1 MTTLYATRGSGN
13 CFKPFLLMNQLN
25 IPFRTIAVDVL
36 KGETRKAAYLAINP
50 NGTVPYL
57 KLDDGRGIGES
68 NAMLW
73 YLAEGSQLIPQ
84 DAYSRAK
91 MLQWMF
97 FEQSSLEP
105 FISPARFFISIL
117 PDGRKGR
124 ERDIAGW
131 QERGRKG
138 LTLLDAHLRDS
149 KFIVADRYTIADI
162 GVFGYTHVA
171 DEGGFDF
178 ANYPAVKDWIA
189 RVEDTDGYLPL
200 SHLLQPAEQ
209 VLQTGAG
216 AA

>member
-1 MTTLYATRGSGN
+1 MTTLYATLGSGN

-117 PDGRKGR
+117 PDGQKGR
-124 ERDIAGW
+124 EKDIAAW

-149 KFIVADRYTIADI
+149 KFIVGDRYTIADI

-178 ANYPAVKDWIA
+178 ANYPAVKDWIK
-189 RVEDTDGYLPL
+189 RVEDTDGYVPL
-200 SHLLQPAEQ
+200 SRLLQPTEKVLEAE
-209 VLQTGAG
+209 VG

>member
-1 MTTLYATRGSGN
+1 MNTLYATRGSGN
-13 CFKPFLLMNQLN
+13 CFKAFLVMKQLR
-25 IPFRTIAVDVL
+25 IPFHLVAVDVL
-36 KGETRKAAYLAINP
+36 KGETRKPAYLAINP

-57 KLDDGRGIGES
+57 KLADGRGIGES

-73 YLAEGSQLIPQ
+73 YLAEGSPLIPD
-84 DAYSRAK
+84 DAFSRAK

-105 FISPARFFISIL
+105 YISPARFLISIL
-117 PDGRKGR
+117 PSGSAGR
-124 ERDIAGW
+124 EKDIAAW

-138 LTLLDAHLRDS
+138 LKLLDDHLRGR
-149 KFIVADRYTIADI
+149 KFIVGDRYTVADI

-178 ANYPAVKDWIA
+178 ADYPAVRDWIA
-189 RVEDTDGYLPL
+189 RVEDTEGFVPL
-200 SHLLQPAEQ
+200 SHLQPTGP
-209 VLQTGAG
+209 VLQAGRG

>member
-57 KLDDGRGIGES
+57 KLNDGRGIGES

-124 ERDIAGW
+124 EREIAAW

-209 VLQTGAG
+209 ALQTGAG

>member
-209 VLQTGAG
+209 ALQTGAG

>member
-1 MTTLYATRGSGN
+1 MTTLYATLGSGN
-13 CFKPFLLMNQLN
+13 CFKPFLLMKHLN

-36 KGETRKAAYLAINP
+36 KGETRKAAYLGINP

-57 KLDDGRGIGES
+57 VLDDGRGIGES

-84 DAYSRAK
+84 DAFSRAK

-97 FEQSSLEP
+97 FEQSGLEP

-117 PDGRKGR
+117 PNGR
-124 ERDIAGW
+124 EGREDDIAAW

-149 KFIVADRYTIADI
+149 KFIVGDRYTIADI
-162 GVFGYTHVA
+162 GVFGYTHLA
-171 DEGGFDF
+171 DEGGFDL
-178 ANYPAVKDWIA
+178 ANYPAVQDWIK
-189 RVEDTDGYLPL
+189 RVEDTDGYVPI
-200 SHLLQPAEQ
+200 SELLQPSAQ
-209 VLQTGAG
+209 VLQAEVG

>member
-1 MTTLYATRGSGN
+1 
-13 CFKPFLLMNQLN
+13 MNQLN

-124 ERDIAGW
+124 EREIAGW

-209 VLQTGAG
+209 ALQTGAG